1 MSSVLSVKQLNL
13 YVRSLIE
20 SDEKLSFI
28 SVTGEIS
35 NYKNH
40 YSSGHKYFTL
50 KDSDA
55 AIRCVMF
62 KSNALKLK
70 TELFDGLSVIC
81 KGRISLYEKDG
92 TYQFYVEEILPIGE
106 GALAIEFEKIK
117 ERLNKQGLFDIAH
130 KKPIPSFPKTVA
142 VVTSDT
148 GAALQDI
155 LNVISRRYPICEIV
169 LCPVLVQGAGA
180 AETIIDALQR
190 LYKLNC
196 ADVII
201 LGRGGGSAEDL
212 WAFNDEKLAHTIF
225 NSPIPVIS
233 AVGHEVDFTICDFV
247 ADLRAPTPSAAA
259 ELAVPDISEMKSYLD
274 NISFIIKSQITKT
287 LKNAELKLENL
298 KNSRFIKSPY
308 TIVEE
313 KSLYFDKLIEKFNNA
328 SYNFISKT
336 ENRFKLN
343 VAKLEALSPLK
354 VLTRGFS
361 VMKIEN
367 KIVKSVKDAE
377 INKNAQILLSDGEIS
392 CKITEIKE

>member
-20 SDEKLSFI
+20 SDVKLSFI

-50 KDSDA
+50 KDNDA

-62 KSNALKLK
+62 KSSALKLK

-92 TYQFYVEEILPIGE
+92 TYQFYVEEILPLGE

-117 ERLNKQGLFDIAH
+117 ERLNKQGLFDLSH

-180 AETIIDALQR
+180 AETIIEALER
-190 LYKLNC
+190 LYSLNC

-201 LGRGGGSAEDL
+201 VGRGGGSAEDL
-212 WAFNDEKLAHTIF
+212 WAFNDERLAYTIF
-225 NSPIPVIS
+225 KSPIPIIS
-233 AVGHEVDFTICDFV
+233 AVGHEIDFTISDFV

-259 ELAVPDISEMKSYLD
+259 ELAVPDISEIKTHID
-274 NISFIIKSQITKT
+274 NISFRIKSQISKK
-287 LKNAELKLENL
+287 LENSELKLVNL
-298 KNSRFIKSPY
+298 KNSRYFKNPN
-308 TIVEE
+308 TIIEE
-313 KSLYFDKLIEKFNNA
+313 KSLYFDKLIERFNN
-328 SYNFISKT
+328 SG
-336 ENRFKLN
+336 ENLILKAENKFKLN

-361 VMKIEN
+361 VLKIDDR
-367 KIVKSVKDAE
+367 IIKSIKEVEKD
-377 INKNAQILLSDGEIS
+377 KNAQILLSDGEVS
-392 CKITEIKE
+392 CKIIGIKE